1 MSIARDVSH
10 QSRQKSSSGASF
22 ALRRMAGAA
31 GIAGLASLV
40 LPAVAQEYPS
50 KPITVVVA
58 QAPGGESDTATRL
71 WAEFISRRVGQP
83 VIVDNRPGA
92 GGIPATQAVLKAP
105 ADGYTLYSAG
115 TSSMVLYRLAYKSL
129 PYDSVK
135 DFRGVSL
142 LAKFS
147 YMLLGNP
154 SAGVRTLEDLKRIAS
169 ESPGKLNYGISVIG
183 DGGHLMTEMILTQ
196 LGVKLT
202 PIPYKGI
209 VPALGALIAGD
220 LQVQIMSLALGLPQ
234 VQAGKATALVALR
247 DKRLDELPN
256 VPTTGEKGIKGMED
270 LFWAVIVARAATP
283 DPVVRRLHD
292 ISQQFLKEPDTL
304 ARFAKMRFDPMP
316 APLDAYEK
324 ILATDIRK
332 WEDVAKGLDIPKQ

>member
-1 MSIARDVSH
+1 MKLSTRKFYTLA
-10 QSRQKSSSGASF
+10 G
-22 ALRRMAGAA
+22 GAA
-31 GIAGLASLV
+31 VAAILV
-40 LPAVAQEYPS
+40 LTTASAQEYPTKS
-50 KPITVVVA
+50 ITVIVA
-58 QAPGGESDTATRL
+58 QAPGGDSDSATRM
-71 WAEFISRRVGQP
+71 WADFTSKRVGQP

-135 DFRGVSL
+135 DFRGISL

-154 SAGVRTLEDLKRIAS
+154 AAGIRTLEDLKRIAS
-169 ESPGKLNYGISVIG
+169 VSPGKLNYGISVLG
-183 DGGHLMTEMILTQ
+183 DGGHLMTEMILNQ
-196 LGVKLT
+196 LGVTLT

-247 DKRLDELPN
+247 DRRMDELPN

-270 LFWAVIVARAATP
+270 LFWAVIVARTGTP
-283 DPVVRRLHD
+283 DPIARRLHE
-292 ISQQFLKEPDTL
+292 ISQQFLKDPDTL
-304 ARFAKMRFDPMP
+304 ARFAKLKFDPMP
-316 APLDAYEK
+316 GPVDGYEQ
-324 ILATDIRK
+324 IVGPDIKK
-332 WEDVAKGLDIPKQ
+332 WSDVAKGLNLPQQ

>member
-1 MSIARDVSH
+1 MKSASEVSRAPGRK
-10 QSRQKSSSGASF
+10 QAGKCF
-22 ALRRMAGAA
+22 AIPWR
-31 GIAGLASLV
+31 LACVAVLAV
-40 LPAVAQEYPS
+40 LCLPAAAQEYPTKAIS
-50 KPITVVVA
+50 VIVA
-58 QAPGGESDTATRL
+58 QAPGGESDSATRM
-71 WAEFISRRVGQP
+71 WAEYISKRVGQP

-129 PYDSVK
+129 PYDSVQ

-154 SAGVRTLEDLKRIAS
+154 AAGIRSLDDLKRIAS
-169 ESPGKLNYGISVIG
+169 ENPDKLNYGISVIG
-183 DGGHLMTEMILTQ
+183 DGGHLMTEMILNQ

-209 VPALGALIAGD
+209 VPALSALIAGD
-220 LQVQIMSLALGLPQ
+220 VQAQIMSLALGLPQ
-234 VQAGKATALVALR
+234 VQAGKANALVVLR

-256 VPTTGEKGIKGMED
+256 VPTTSERGIKGMED
-270 LFWAVIVARAATP
+270 LFWAVIVAKAGTP
-283 DPVVRRLHD
+283 DPIARKLHE
-292 ISQQFLKEPDTL
+292 ISQQFLKDPDTV
-304 ARFAKMRFDPMP
+304 ARFAKLKFDPMP
-316 APLDAYEK
+316 GPLDGYEK
-324 ILATDIRK
+324 ILATDIKK
-332 WEDVAKGLDIPKQ
+332 WSDVAKGLNLPQQ